1 MRKII
6 AGFNM
11 TLDGVCDHTKSVA
24 DEELHQYYSD
34 MLADAGVML
43 FGRITYQLMEFWKT
57 VLENPTGEKAMDDFA
72 AQIDRIPKVVFS
84 RTLTSVDWK
93 SARIATQ
100 ALREEVLAL
109 RQQPGKN
116 ILIGSRSL
124 IIALLK
130 LGLIDELL
138 LTIHPIIAGDGILL
152 FEGLTTQTNL
162 KLIDTK
168 TFASGAVTLHYLP
181 LTS

>member
-1 MRKII
+1 
-6 AGFNM
+6 M

-24 DEELHQYYSD
+24 DEEIHQYYSD
-34 MLADAGVML
+34 MLADAGIIL
-43 FGRITYQLMEFWKT
+43 FGRTTYQLMEFWKT
-57 VLENPTGEKAMDDFA
+57 VLDNPTGEKSMDDFA
-72 AQIDRIPKVVFS
+72 IQIDRIPKVVFS
-84 RTLTSVDWK
+84 RTLTGVDWK
-93 SARIATQ
+93 SARLATQ

-138 LTIHPIIAGDGILL
+138 LTIHPIIAGEGIVL
-152 FEGLTTQTNL
+152 FEGLTTQTDL

-168 TFASGAVTLHYLP
+168 TFACGAVTLHYQP
-181 LTS
+181 VTG

>member
-24 DEELHQYYSD
+24 DEEIHQYYSD
-34 MLADAGVML
+34 MLADAGIIL
-43 FGRITYQLMEFWKT
+43 FGRTTYQLMEFWKT
-57 VLENPTGEKAMDDFA
+57 VLDNPTGEKAMDDFA
-72 AQIDRIPKVVFS
+72 IQIDRIPKVVFS
-84 RTLTSVDWK
+84 RTLTGVDWK
-93 SARIATQ
+93 SARLATQ

-138 LTIHPIIAGDGILL
+138 LTIHPIIAGEGIVL
-152 FEGLTTQTNL
+152 FEGLTTQTDL

-168 TFASGAVTLHYLP
+168 TFACGAVTLHYQP
-181 LTS
+181 VTG

>member
-24 DEELHQYYSD
+24 DEEIHQYYSD
-34 MLADAGVML
+34 MLADAGIIL
-43 FGRITYQLMEFWKT
+43 FGRTTYQLMEFWKT
-57 VLENPTGEKAMDDFA
+57 VLDNPTGEKSMDDFA
-72 AQIDRIPKVVFS
+72 IQIDRIPKVVFS
-84 RTLTSVDWK
+84 RTLTGVDWK
-93 SARIATQ
+93 SARLATQ

-138 LTIHPIIAGDGILL
+138 LTIHPIIAGEGIVL
-152 FEGLTTQTNL
+152 FEGLTTQTDL

-168 TFASGAVTLHYLP
+168 TFACGAVTLHYQP
-181 LTS
+181 VTG

>member
-24 DEELHQYYSD
+24 DEEIHQYYSD
-34 MLADAGVML
+34 MLAEAGIIL
-43 FGRITYQLMEFWKT
+43 FGRTTYQLMEFWKT
-57 VLENPTGEKAMDDFA
+57 VLDNPTGEKSMDDFA
-72 AQIDRIPKVVFS
+72 IQIDRIPKVVFS
-84 RTLTSVDWK
+84 RTLTGVDWK
-93 SARIATQ
+93 SARLATQ

-138 LTIHPIIAGDGILL
+138 LTIHPIIAGEGIVL
-152 FEGLTTQTNL
+152 FEGLTTQTDL

-168 TFASGAVTLHYLP
+168 TFACGAVTLHYQP
-181 LTS
+181 VTG